1 MYEKGNGIEMS
12 KIIVKNSG
20 ALRGEIAVSGSKN
33 SALPIIAACILT
45 PGKNTIESVPSLSD
59 IGVMFHILERLG
71 AKINMGIAGVE
82 VDCTVI
88 KKFTAPY
95 ELVGKMRGSF
105 LLAGPL
111 LARLG
116 RARIA
121 MPGGCPIGT
130 RPVDLHIKGF
140 VAMGAEASQ
149 GHGYIDLKAKGLN
162 GARIYLDFPSVGA
175 TENLIMAAVLAKG
188 ETIIENAAAEPEI
201 VDLADFLTKQGAK
214 ISGAGSDTVH
224 ITGVAELTGTKY
236 RVIPDRI
243 EAGTYMAAFAATR
256 GSGRIRN
263 VNIAHVKPV
272 AAKLQEMGVMME
284 CGEDFIDINAAKRLS
299 SADIKTLPFPGF
311 PTDMQA
317 PFSVLLSTAEGTG
330 VIVET
335 VFENRFLH
343 IGELKRMGANIRIDG
358 RTSVVEGV
366 RSLSGAQVNA
376 LDLRGGA
383 ALVIAGLAAKGD
395 TQITGVEH
403 IARGYEDLVGKLTG
417 IGAIIEQ
424 QD

>member
-1 MYEKGNGIEMS
+1 MEMS

-20 ALRGEIAVSGSKN
+20 ALHGEIAVSGSKN

-45 PGKNTIESVPSLSD
+45 PGKNVIESVPALSD
-59 IGVMFHILERLG
+59 ISVMFHILEGLG
-71 AKINMGIAGVE
+71 AKINTGIVE
-82 VDCTVI
+82 VEIDCTAI

-130 RPVDLHIKGF
+130 RPVDLHLKGF
-140 VAMGAEASQ
+140 VALGAEVSQ
-149 GHGYIDLKAKGLN
+149 GHGYIDLKAKALT

-188 ETIIENAAAEPEI
+188 ETVIENAAAEPEI
-201 VDLADFLTKQGAK
+201 VDLAEFLIAQGAK
-214 ISGAGSDTVH
+214 ISGAGSDTVR
-224 ITGVAELTGTKY
+224 ITGVDALNGVRH

-256 GSGRIRN
+256 GSGRIQN

-272 AAKLQEMGVMME
+272 VAKLQEMGVMME
-284 CGEDFIDINAAKRLS
+284 CGEDFIDIDAAKRLS
-299 SADIKTLPFPGF
+299 AADIKTLPFPGF

-343 IGELKRMGANIRIDG
+343 MGELKRMGANIRIDG

-366 RSLSGAQVNA
+366 RNLSGAQVSA

-383 ALVIAGLAAKGD
+383 ALVIAGMVARGD
-395 TQITGVEH
+395 TQISGVEH
-403 IARGYEDLVGKLTG
+403 IARGYEDLVGKLAG
-417 IGAIIEQ
+417 VGANIQLE
-424 QD
+424 D